1 MSVQKSGQ
9 HVTARVDGAAPVAVN
24 PIVTE
29 LPGAMLPL
37 YGSLVTVTLAP
48 DWVNTPFQPLLT
60 CWAPGQVQLAFQL
73 LEAELPVL
81 AIVTWPWKPP
91 DQEFTTEYAHES
103 EAGGGGDGGGEPLPA
118 PGSGNWMPASID
130 CFSELTGVAS

>member
-1 MSVQKSGQ
+1 M
-9 HVTARVDGAAPVAVN
+9 
-24 PIVTE
+24 
-29 LPGAMLPL
+29 
-37 YGSLVTVTLAP
+37 VTVTLAP
-48 DWVNTPFQPLLT
+48 DWVNTPLQPLLT